1 MSALNR
7 MVHFLI
13 VTGLSG
19 AGKTQALRHLEDLGY
34 FCVDNLPPALI
45 SKFAELCTQSDGKI
59 NKVALV
65 IDIRGGEFFD
75 SLAESLLFLKSNTYH
90 YQVLFLEAEDETLIR
105 RFKESRRRHPLS
117 GEGSIM
123 DGINAE
129 RDKLCQIRLRADK
142 IINTTDL
149 TPQQLKQ
156 EIHDYIKGRGT
167 KENLII
173 RILSFGFKHGLPLDA
188 DLLFDVRF
196 LPNPHYIPEL
206 KEYTGTERAVRDYV
220 LQWPIATQFV
230 EKLQDMLEFLIPLYI
245 KEGKTHLVIGIGCT
259 GGKHRSVV
267 VAERLGEL
275 LDDTHRVYVEHRD
288 ARGRG

>member
-1 MSALNR
+1 MALNR
-7 MVHFLI
+7 MVHFVV

-19 AGKTQALRHLEDLGY
+19 AGKTQALRYLEDLGF

-45 SKFAELCTQSDGKI
+45 SKFAELCSQSDGKI
-59 NKVALV
+59 NKVAV
-65 IDIRGGEFFD
+65 VMDIRGGEFFD
-75 SLAESLLFLKSNTYH
+75 SLAESLLFLQSNNYH

-117 GEGSIM
+117 GEGSILE
-123 DGINAE
+123 GIEAE
-129 RDKLCQIRLRADK
+129 RERLHQIRLHADK

-156 EIHDYIKGRGT
+156 EIHEHFVGQKT
-167 KENLII
+167 SENLII
-173 RILSFGFKHGLPLDA
+173 RIISFGFKHGLPLDV

-206 KEYTGTERAVRDYV
+206 RDYTGTERAVRDYV
-220 LQWPIATQFV
+220 LQWPVATEFLD
-230 EKLQDMLEFLIPLYI
+230 KLQDMLEFLIPLYI

-259 GGKHRSVV
+259 GGQHRSVV

-275 LDDTHRVYVEHRD
+275 LDDAHSVYIEHRD
-288 ARGRG
+288 AKGRG

>member
-1 MSALNR
+1 
-7 MVHFLI
+7 MVHFVI

-19 AGKTQALRHLEDLGY
+19 AGKTQALRHLEDLEF

-45 SKFAELCTQSDGKI
+45 SKFAELCSQSDGKI
-59 NKVALV
+59 NKVAV
-65 IDIRGGEFFD
+65 VMDIRGGEFFD
-75 SLAESLLFLKSNTYH
+75 SFAEAILFLKSHSYH
-90 YQVLFLEAEDETLIR
+90 YQLLFLEAEDETLIR

-123 DGINAE
+123 EGIEAE
-129 RDKLCQIRLRADK
+129 REKLSQIRQRADK

-149 TPQQLKQ
+149 TPQQLKH
-156 EIHDYIKGRGT
+156 EIYDHIVGQGT

-173 RILSFGFKHGLPLDA
+173 RILSFGYKHGLPLDV

-206 KEYTGTERAVRDYV
+206 KDYSGTEAAVRDYV
-220 LQWPIATQFV
+220 LQWPIATQFL
-230 EKLQDMLEFLIPLYI
+230 ERAQDMLEFLIPLYI

-267 VAERLGEL
+267 IAERLGEL
-275 LDDTHRVYVEHRD
+275 LDDAHRVYIEHRD
-288 ARGRG
+288 AKGRG